1 MKIISATC
9 TISAVG
15 PNQYPETGYPEIAM
29 VGRSNVG
36 KSSLINSLCSRRA
49 LARTS
54 GTPGK
59 TQTLNFFAINE
70 QMYLVDLPGYGYAE
84 TSKGKHREWGEFI
97 TDYLRDRDKLALIVH
112 LIDLRHEPM
121 KNDKKASE
129 WMMRLNVPCV
139 IVGTK
144 ADKISRSRRPAH
156 IAAIR
161 KGLMLPS
168 HVRSLIYSSETGE
181 GREELWQYVRS
192 ILSGLE
198 WSAKG

>member
-1 MKIISATC
+1 
-9 TISAVG
+9 
-15 PNQYPETGYPEIAM
+15 M

-97 TDYLRDRDKLALIVH
+97 TDYLRDRDKLALIIH

-139 IVGTK
+139 VVGTK
-144 ADKISRSRRPAH
+144 ADKISRSKRPAH